1 MSIIALYY
9 TGVMLTVMLPPE
21 NVTEPRNS
29 TQLITVRACFTTF
42 IDQPLDREVAFEF
55 VMSPLT
61 TATFGVDFLP
71 VLDSTFLII
80 PRNFSGFF
88 DQCVPIEIYGDDE
101 VEGTEVIA
109 YDLVPLSD
117 LDSVVFPPGRNL
129 TLRIMDRVGKYTV
142 CLSESHRRR
151 KIILSIGA
159 TLRMALPP
167 SMQCSKLL
175 YSRCPFSGIYK

>member
-1 MSIIALYY
+1 MSIVALYY
-9 TGVMLTVMLPPE
+9 TGVMLTVILPPE

-29 TQLITVRACFTTF
+29 TQLITVRACFTAY
-42 IDQPLDREVAFEF
+42 INQPLDREVAFEF
-55 VMSPLT
+55 VVSPLT

-129 TLRIMDRVGKYTV
+129 TLRIIDREGKYTV

-151 KIILSIGA
+151 KYRGNIVHGPASFHAMLKAFI
-159 TLRMALPP
+159 
-167 SMQCSKLL
+167 
-175 YSRCPFSGIYK
+175 